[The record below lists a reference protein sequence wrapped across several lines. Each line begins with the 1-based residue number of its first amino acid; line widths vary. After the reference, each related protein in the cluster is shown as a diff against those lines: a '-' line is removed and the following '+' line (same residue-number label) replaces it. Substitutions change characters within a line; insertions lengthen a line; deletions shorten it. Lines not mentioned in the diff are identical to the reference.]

1 MATVTSEP
9 DDLKTDLKEDKED
22 KVIIYLYSNY
32 NHGLYSIMYTY
43 VCLLASYFV
52 HPVRGRYVRN
62 ASP

>member
-32 NHGLYSIMYTY
+32 NHGLYSITY
-43 VCLLASYFV
+43 VYV
-52 HPVRGRYVRN
+52 HMSFSQLFCTSSKE
-62 ASP
+62 ALCT